1 MSNQPEDYGYPDR
14 KIMHLSEDL
23 ADSDPEQ
30 NVKPSFRSLKELI
43 DFVSGRSFSDDTG
56 GGGEAGFAEHLPFPF
71 LALVGQFEM
80 KMALILALINPA
92 IRGVL
97 LIGPRGTGKTTA
109 VRGLLDLLPPVT
121 IRK

>member
-56 GGGEAGFAEHLPFPF
+56 GGLTFSISRSRRPVRDENGLNSCIDKPGDSRSAFNWSEGNRKNNCCTRPPRPAAARHAKYVF
-71 LALVGQFEM
+71 LRLSA
-80 KMALILALINPA
+80 
-92 IRGVL
+92 
-97 LIGPRGTGKTTA
+97 
-109 VRGLLDLLPPVT
+109 
-121 IRK
+121 